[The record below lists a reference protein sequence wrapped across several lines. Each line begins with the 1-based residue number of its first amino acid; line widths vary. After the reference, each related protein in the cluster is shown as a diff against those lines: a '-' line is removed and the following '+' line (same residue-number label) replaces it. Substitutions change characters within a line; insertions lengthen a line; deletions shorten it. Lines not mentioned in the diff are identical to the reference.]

1 MRRAIVKRL
10 LFFGFI
16 AAAVAATAAA
26 TAAAAAAAALRNRSL
41 SRLDCLPTTDKYLP
55 FVLKYPFLL
64 RTTVWK
70 IHVNLSFL

>member
-26 TAAAAAAAALRNRSL
+26 TAAAAALRNRSL

>member
-26 TAAAAAAAALRNRSL
+26 TAAAAAAALRNRSL